1 MRAGK
6 FKQFPHYKQLDY
18 MDCGATCLRIISKY
32 YGKFFNLD
40 TLRTLTSTG
49 KEGTNFLK
57 LSRAAETL
65 GYSTFGAKVN
75 FASLKDEV
83 EMPCIAHWDQ
93 NHFIVIYKISKHNV
107 YVSDPAAGLLK
118 YSIKDFIRGWADE
131 TGNGVV
137 LMLETTPSFFTQED
151 DEKPIFDGVR
161 YLVPFFA
168 KYKKYTL
175 HIVLSLVIAGLIQLA
190 FPFLTQNLID
200 KGVKF
205 KQLDIVYL
213 ILFAQLF
220 LFVGRTSID
229 VVRSWLIVHISSRI
243 NIAMVSGF
251 FIKLMNLP
259 LAFFDVKMNG
269 DILQRLSDHK
279 RIEQVVTSNSI
290 GTLLSLFNLFLFG
303 IVLGYY
309 NTTIFFIFLFTSML
323 NFAWIYFFI
332 KERKRIDY
340 KKFNLSSA
348 HQSKTIELINGMQE
362 IKLNNAEKEKRWQW
376 EKNQVKLFK
385 NNIKGLTLD
394 QYQSIGSS
402 FINEIKNIIITVIA
416 AKLVISGEITVG
428 VLLSISYIIGQL
440 NGPISQLVSFVQAVQ
455 DAKMSLERIAEI
467 HNKEEENI
475 VNKIEEVY
483 NKEEGVEIR
492 FEKVNFAFSGPQDK
506 TVLKDISF
514 SIPKNKVTAIV
525 GASGSGKTTLVK
537 LLLGFYK
544 PTSGTV
550 WINKIAL
557 ANLKDSSWRALCG
570 AVLQEGYIF
579 SDTIERNI
587 TIGAENVSRTRLM
600 DAVRTANISS
610 FIEGLPLGLNT
621 KIGAEGMG
629 LSTGQKQR
637 LLIARAIYKNPE
649 VLFFDEATSALDS
662 KNEREIV
669 DNLDHFFNGRTVV
682 IVAHRLSTIQYADQ
696 IVVMD
701 EGEIKEVGSHEELL
715 QRQSYYYNLVR
726 NQLTLETKVYAYN

>member
-251 FIKLMNLP
+251 F
-259 LAFFDVKMNG
+259 
-269 DILQRLSDHK
+269 
-279 RIEQVVTSNSI
+279 
-290 GTLLSLFNLFLFG
+290 
-303 IVLGYY
+303 
-309 NTTIFFIFLFTSML
+309 
-323 NFAWIYFFI
+323 
-332 KERKRIDY
+332 
-340 KKFNLSSA
+340 
-348 HQSKTIELINGMQE
+348 
-362 IKLNNAEKEKRWQW
+362 
-376 EKNQVKLFK
+376 
-385 NNIKGLTLD
+385 
-394 QYQSIGSS
+394 
-402 FINEIKNIIITVIA
+402 
-416 AKLVISGEITVG
+416 
-428 VLLSISYIIGQL
+428 
-440 NGPISQLVSFVQAVQ
+440 
-455 DAKMSLERIAEI
+455 
-467 HNKEEENI
+467 
-475 VNKIEEVY
+475 
-483 NKEEGVEIR
+483 
-492 FEKVNFAFSGPQDK
+492 
-506 TVLKDISF
+506 
-514 SIPKNKVTAIV
+514 
-525 GASGSGKTTLVK
+525 
-537 LLLGFYK
+537 
-544 PTSGTV
+544 
-550 WINKIAL
+550 
-557 ANLKDSSWRALCG
+557 
-570 AVLQEGYIF
+570 
-579 SDTIERNI
+579 
-587 TIGAENVSRTRLM
+587 
-600 DAVRTANISS
+600 
-610 FIEGLPLGLNT
+610 
-621 KIGAEGMG
+621 
-629 LSTGQKQR
+629 
-637 LLIARAIYKNPE
+637 
-649 VLFFDEATSALDS
+649 
-662 KNEREIV
+662 
-669 DNLDHFFNGRTVV
+669 
-682 IVAHRLSTIQYADQ
+682 
-696 IVVMD
+696 
-701 EGEIKEVGSHEELL
+701 
-715 QRQSYYYNLVR
+715 
-726 NQLTLETKVYAYN
+726 

>member
-1 MRAGK
+1 
-6 FKQFPHYKQLDY
+6 
-18 MDCGATCLRIISKY
+18 
-32 YGKFFNLD
+32 
-40 TLRTLTSTG
+40 
-49 KEGTNFLK
+49 
-57 LSRAAETL
+57 
-65 GYSTFGAKVN
+65 
-75 FASLKDEV
+75 
-83 EMPCIAHWDQ
+83 
-93 NHFIVIYKISKHNV
+93 
-107 YVSDPAAGLLK
+107 
-118 YSIKDFIRGWADE
+118 
-131 TGNGVV
+131 
-137 LMLETTPSFFTQED
+137 FFTQED

-303 IVLGYY
+303 IVLDYY

-525 GASGSGKTTLVK
+525 GASGSGKTMLVK